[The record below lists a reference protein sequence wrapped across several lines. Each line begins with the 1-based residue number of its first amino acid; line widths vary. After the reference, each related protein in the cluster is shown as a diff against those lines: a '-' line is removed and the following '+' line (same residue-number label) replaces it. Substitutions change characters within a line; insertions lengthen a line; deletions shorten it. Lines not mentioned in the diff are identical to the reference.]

1 MSEITDY
8 AFDDPVAI
16 SAQYGKLIRT
26 VSQAADVVR
35 SNLRSRFTMQGLNT
49 ILMLERAVS
58 GSEVEEA
65 RVAFC
70 SWAAQEGLA

>member
-1 MSEITDY
+1 MTGITDY
-8 AFDDPVAI
+8 AFDDPVTM
-16 SAQYGKLIRT
+16 SAQLIRT
-26 VSQAADVVR
+26 VSQAADLVR
-35 SNLRSRFTMQGLNT
+35 SNLRSRFSMQGLNT

-70 SWAAQEGLA
+70 SWATQEGLA